1 MNVRNDPSTNGP
13 IIDKYSPGQ
22 TFNYDSWV
30 IGNGF
35 YWLSYV
41 SYSGVRRYVAE
52 STLDGSTVYVRGGVF
67 H

>member
-13 IIDKYSPGQ
+13 IIAYYPVGW

-30 IGNGF
+30 IGNGY
-35 YWLSYV
+35 YWLSYI
-41 SYSGVRRYVAE
+41 STSGVRRYVAE
-52 STLDGSTVYVRGGVF
+52 ATLDNSTVYVSGGVF

>member
-1 MNVRNDPSTNGP
+1 MASTNGP
-13 IIDKYSPGQ
+13 IVAQYSAGQ

-30 IGNGF
+30 IANGY

-52 STLDGSTVYVRGGVF
+52 ATTSGSVVYVRGGVF